1 MMTPEQLQQLV
12 QLPVY
17 SLLVLIIITL
27 WKAYVASNNG
37 RVEDLKQ
44 SYEKNLSDLRTRVM
58 LLEDRAGMFVPDA
71 QNTII
76 KPVSSGFGA
85 KDLKLD

>member
-1 MMTPEQLQQLV
+1 MTPEQLQQLV

-17 SLLVLIIITL
+17 SLLVLIIVTL

-44 SYEKNLSDLRTRVM
+44 SYEKNLADLRTRVM
-58 LLEDRAGMFVPDA
+58 LLEDKAGMYVPDA
-71 QNTII
+71 QNSSA